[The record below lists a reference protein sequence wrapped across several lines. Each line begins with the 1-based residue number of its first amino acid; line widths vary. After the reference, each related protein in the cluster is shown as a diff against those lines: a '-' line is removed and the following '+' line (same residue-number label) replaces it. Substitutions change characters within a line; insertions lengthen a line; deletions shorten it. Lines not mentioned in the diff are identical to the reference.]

1 MCDVVLGS
9 QWGDEGKGKLVD
21 ILCED
26 IDVCARCQGGNNAG
40 HTIVVDDKKY
50 DFHMLP
56 SGLVNPNCLN
66 LVGSGVVIH
75 VPSLFE
81 ELENLEKKGLH
92 CRDRLFISSRAHL
105 VFDFHQR
112 TDKLKEAELSENK
125 KSIGTTGKGIGPTY
139 STKAS
144 RSGIRV
150 HHLVNEDE
158 ESWEEFKTRYHR
170 LIDSRFKRYGEF
182 EYDFEEELAR
192 YEKYRTLL
200 KPFVV
205 DSIDFMHNAIAKNKK
220 ILVEGANALM
230 LDIDFGT
237 YPYVTSSSTGI
248 GGVLTGL
255 GIPPKTINNIYGVV
269 KAYTTRVG
277 EGPFPTE
284 QLNKD
289 GEALQS
295 IGAEYGVTTGRKRR
309 CGWLDLV
316 VLKYSTAIN
325 GYTSLNIT
333 KLDVLDTFKEIK
345 VGVAY
350 YYNGKKLS
358 SFPEDLNKLAKV
370 EVEYETLPGWDQD
383 ITKIKNYDDLPENA
397 KKYLKYIEDF
407 LNVPIQWVGVGPAR
421 DSMLKKSIN

>member
-21 ILCED
+21 LLCDD
-26 IDVCARCQGGNNAG
+26 IDVCARCAGGNNAG
-40 HTIVVDDKKY
+40 HTIVVGKTKY

-56 SGLVNPNCLN
+56 SGLVNPNCKN

-75 VPSLFE
+75 VPSFFQ
-81 ELENLEKKGLH
+81 ELENLEAKGLD
-92 CRDRLFISSRAHL
+92 CRDRLFVSSRAHL

-112 TDKLKEAELSENK
+112 TDKLKEAELSTNK
-125 KSIGTTGKGIGPTY
+125 KAIGTTGKGIGPTY

-150 HHLVNEDE
+150 HHLVNPDPAAWED
-158 ESWEEFKTRYHR
+158 FKTRYMR
-170 LIDSRFKRYGEF
+170 LVESRQKRYGQF
-182 EYDFEEELAR
+182 DYDYEEELAR
-192 YEKYRTLL
+192 YEKYRETLR
-200 KPFVV
+200 PFVV
-205 DSIDFMHNAIAKNKK
+205 DSVVFMHDVIAANKK

-255 GIPPKTINNIYGVV
+255 GIPPRTIKNVYGVV

-284 QLNKD
+284 QLNEV
-289 GEALQS
+289 GETLQDV
-295 IGAEYGVTTGRKRR
+295 GAEYGVTTGRKRR

-316 VLKYSTAIN
+316 VLKYSNAIN

-333 KLDVLDTFKEIK
+333 KLDVLDKFKEIE

-350 YYNGKKLS
+350 KLNGKELP
-358 SFPEDLNKLAKV
+358 SFPEDLIDLAKV
-370 EVEYETLPGWDQD
+370 EVVYKKFPGWEQD
-383 ITKIKNYDDLPENA
+383 ITGITKYEDLPENA
-397 KKYLKYIEDF
+397 KNYLKFIEEY
-407 LNVPIQWVGVGPAR
+407 LGVPIQWVGTGPAR
-421 DSMLKKSIN
+421 ESMLEKKI

>member
-21 ILCED
+21 LLCDD

-40 HTIVVDDKKY
+40 HTIVVGKVKY

-56 SGLVNPNCLN
+56 SGLVNPKCQN

-75 VPSLFE
+75 VPSFFA
-81 ELENLEKKGLH
+81 ELENLEAKGLD
-92 CRDRLFISSRAHL
+92 CRDRLFVSSRAHL

-112 TDKLKEAELSENK
+112 TDKLKEAELSTNK

-150 HHLVNEDE
+150 HHLVNPDPEA
-158 ESWEEFKTRYHR
+158 WEEFKTRYLR
-170 LIDSRFKRYGEF
+170 LVESRQKRYGEF
-182 EYDFEEELAR
+182 EYDPKEELAR
-192 YEKYRTLL
+192 FEKYRETLR
-200 KPFVV
+200 PFVV
-205 DSIDFMHNAIAKNKK
+205 DSVNFMHEAIAANKK

-255 GIPPKTINNIYGVV
+255 GIPPRTIRNVYGVV

-284 QLNKD
+284 QLNKV
-289 GEALQS
+289 GETLQDV
-295 IGAEYGVTTGRKRR
+295 GAEYGVTTGRKRR
-309 CGWLDLV
+309 C
-316 VLKYSTAIN
+316 
-325 GYTSLNIT
+325 
-333 KLDVLDTFKEIK
+333 EIE

-350 YYNGKKLS
+350 KLNGKELP
-358 SFPEDLNKLAKV
+358 SFPEDLIDLAKV
-370 EVEYETLPGWDQD
+370 EVVYKKFPGWEQD
-383 ITKIKNYDDLPENA
+383 ITGIKKYEDLPENA
-397 KKYLKYIEDF
+397 KNYLKFIEDY
-407 LNVPIQWVGVGPAR
+407 LQVPIQWVGTGPAR
-421 DSMLKKSIN
+421 DSMLEKKI

>member
-1 MCDVVLGS
+1 MCDVVLGA

-21 ILCED
+21 LLCDD
-26 IDVCARCQGGNNAG
+26 IEVCARCAGGNNAG
-40 HTIVVDDKKY
+40 HTIVVGKTKY

-56 SGLVNPNCLN
+56 SGLVNPKCQNIL
-66 LVGSGVVIH
+66 GSGVVVHI
-75 VPSLFE
+75 PSFFE
-81 ELENLEKKGLH
+81 ELENLEKKGLD
-92 CRDRLFISSRAHL
+92 CRNRLFVSSRAHL

-150 HHLVNEDE
+150 HHLVSDDPDA
-158 ESWEEFKTRYHR
+158 WDEFKTRYYR
-170 LIDSRFKRYGEF
+170 LVHSRYKRYGEF
-182 EYDFEEELAR
+182 EYDVEAELER
-192 YEKYRTLL
+192 YQKYREIL

-205 DSIDFMHNAIAKNKK
+205 DSVNFIHKAIKDKKK

-255 GIPPKTINNIYGVV
+255 GLPPTAIRNVYGVV

-277 EGPFPTE
+277 EGPFATE
-284 QLNKD
+284 QLNEV
-289 GEALQS
+289 GEKLQDY
-295 IGAEYGVTTGRKRR
+295 GAEFGVTTGRKRR

-316 VLKYSTAIN
+316 VMKYSTAIN

-345 VGVAY
+345 VGVSY
-350 YYNGKKLS
+350 TYKGKKLE
-358 SFPEDLNKLAKV
+358 SFPEDLNVLKNV
-370 EVEYETLPGWDQD
+370 EVEYVTLPGWEQD
-383 ITKIKNYDDLPENA
+383 ITGIKKYSDLPENA
-397 KKYLKYIEDF
+397 QKYLKFIEDF
-407 LNVPIQWVGVGPAR
+407 LEVPIQWVGTGPAR
-421 DSMLKKSIN
+421 DSMLTK

>member
-21 ILCED
+21 LLCDD

-40 HTIVVDDKKY
+40 HTIVVGKVKY

-56 SGLVNPNCLN
+56 SGLVNPKCQN

-75 VPSLFE
+75 VPSFFA
-81 ELENLEKKGLH
+81 ELENLEAKGLD
-92 CRDRLFISSRAHL
+92 CRDRLFVSSRAHL

-112 TDKLKEAELSENK
+112 TDKLKEAELSTNK

-150 HHLVNEDE
+150 HHLVNPDPEA
-158 ESWEEFKTRYHR
+158 WEEFKTRYLR
-170 LIDSRFKRYGEF
+170 LVESRQKRYGEF
-182 EYDFEEELAR
+182 EYDPKEELAR
-192 YEKYRTLL
+192 FEKYRETLR
-200 KPFVV
+200 PFVV
-205 DSIDFMHNAIAKNKK
+205 DSVNFMHEAIAANKK

-255 GIPPKTINNIYGVV
+255 GIPPRTIRNVYGVV

-284 QLNKD
+284 QLNKV
-289 GEALQS
+289 GETLQDV
-295 IGAEYGVTTGRKRR
+295 GAEYGVTTGRKRR

-316 VLKYSTAIN
+316 VLKYSNLIN

-333 KLDVLDTFKEIK
+333 KLDVLDKFKEIE

-350 YYNGKKLS
+350 KLNGKELP
-358 SFPEDLNKLAKV
+358 SFPEDLIDLAKV
-370 EVEYETLPGWDQD
+370 EVVYKKFPGREQD
-383 ITKIKNYDDLPENA
+383 ITGIKKYEDLPENA
-397 KKYLKYIEDF
+397 KNYLKFIEDY
-407 LNVPIQWVGVGPAR
+407 LQVPIQWVGTGPAR
-421 DSMLKKSIN
+421 DSMLEKKI

>member
-1 MCDVVLGS
+1 MCDVVLGA

-21 ILCED
+21 ILCDD
-26 IDVCARCQGGNNAG
+26 IEVCARCAGGNNAG
-40 HTIVVDDKKY
+40 HTIVVGKTKY

-56 SGLVNPNCLN
+56 SGLVNPRCQNIL
-66 LVGSGVVIH
+66 GSGVVVHI
-75 VPSLFE
+75 PSFFE
-81 ELENLEKKGLH
+81 ELENLEKKGLD
-92 CRDRLFISSRAHL
+92 CRNRLFVSSRAHL

-150 HHLVNEDE
+150 HHLVSDDPGA
-158 ESWEEFKTRYHR
+158 WEEFKTRYYR
-170 LIDSRFKRYGEF
+170 LVNSRYKRYGEF
-182 EYDFEEELAR
+182 EYDVEAELER
-192 YEKYRTLL
+192 YQKYREVL

-205 DSIDFMHNAIAKNKK
+205 DSVNFMHKAIKDKKK

-255 GIPPKTINNIYGVV
+255 GLPPTAIRNVYGVV

-284 QLNKD
+284 QLNED
-289 GEALQS
+289 GEKLQD
-295 IGAEYGVTTGRKRR
+295 IGAEFGVTTGRKRR

-316 VLKYSTAIN
+316 VMKYSTAIN

-345 VGVAY
+345 VAVSY
-350 YYNGKKLS
+350 TYKGKKLE
-358 SFPEDLNKLAKV
+358 SFPEDLNVLKNA
-370 EVEYETLPGWDQD
+370 EVDYVTLPGWEQD
-383 ITKIKNYDDLPENA
+383 ITGIKKYSDLPENA
-397 KKYLKYIEDF
+397 QKYLKFIEDF
-407 LNVPIQWVGVGPAR
+407 LGVPIEWVGTGPAR
-421 DSMLKKSIN
+421 ESMLTK

>member
-1 MCDVVLGS
+1 MADVVLGS

-21 ILCED
+21 LLCDD
-26 IDVCARCQGGNNAG
+26 IEVCARCQGGNNAG
-40 HTIVVDDKKY
+40 HTIVVGKTKY

-66 LVGSGVVIH
+66 LVGSGVVVH
-75 VPSLFE
+75 LPSFFD
-81 ELENLEKKGLH
+81 ELSKIENQGLK
-92 CRDRLFISSRAHL
+92 CRDRLFLSSRAHL

-112 TDKLKEAELSENK
+112 VDKLREAELSNNK

-150 HHLVNEDE
+150 HHLVSDE
-158 ESWEEFKTRYHR
+158 PNAWSEFETKLRRLYLTRQ
-170 LIDSRFKRYGEF
+170 KRYGNF
-182 EYDFEEELAR
+182 EYNIEDELSRYKILREEI
-192 YEKYRTLL
+192 

-205 DSIDFMHNAIAKNKK
+205 DSVEFMHNALNEKKK

-230 LDIDFGT
+230 LDLDFGT
-237 YPYVTSSSTGI
+237 YPYVTSSNTGI

-255 GIPPKTINNIYGVV
+255 GIPPTAIKNVYGVV

-284 QLNKD
+284 QLNED
-289 GEALQS
+289 GEKLQT
-295 IGAEYGVTTGRKRR
+295 IGFEFGVTTGRKRR

-316 VLKYSTAIN
+316 VLKYSTWIN

-333 KLDVLDTFKEIK
+333 KLDVLDSFKEIK
-345 VGVAY
+345 VAVAY
-350 YYNGKKLS
+350 KYDGKVLK
-358 SFPEDLNKLAKV
+358 SFPECLHVLGKV
-370 EVEYETLPGWDQD
+370 DVEYKTFPGWEED
-383 ITKIKNYDDLPENA
+383 ITAIKSYDDLPVNA
-397 KKYLKYIEDF
+397 KAYLKFIEDY
-407 LNVPIQWVGVGPAR
+407 LNVPVQWVGTGPAR
-421 DSMLKKSIN
+421 ESMLVKKLD

>member
-21 ILCED
+21 LLCDD

-40 HTIVVDDKKY
+40 HTIVVGKVKY

-56 SGLVNPNCLN
+56 SGLVNPKCQN

-75 VPSLFE
+75 VPSFFA
-81 ELENLEKKGLH
+81 ELENLEAKGLD
-92 CRDRLFISSRAHL
+92 CRDRLFVSSRAHL

-112 TDKLKEAELSENK
+112 TDKLKEAELSTNK

-150 HHLVNEDE
+150 HHLVNPDPEAWED
-158 ESWEEFKTRYHR
+158 FKTRYMR
-170 LIDSRFKRYGEF
+170 LVESRQKRYGEF
-182 EYDFEEELAR
+182 EYDPKEELAR
-192 YEKYRTLL
+192 FEKYREALR
-200 KPFVV
+200 PFVV
-205 DSIDFMHNAIAKNKK
+205 DSVNFMHEAIAANKK

-255 GIPPKTINNIYGVV
+255 GIPPRTIRNVYGVV

-284 QLNKD
+284 QLNKV
-289 GEALQS
+289 GETLQDV
-295 IGAEYGVTTGRKRR
+295 GAEYGVTTGRKRR

-316 VLKYSTAIN
+316 VLKYSNLIN

-333 KLDVLDTFKEIK
+333 KLDVLDKFKEIE

-350 YYNGKKLS
+350 KLNGKELP
-358 SFPEDLNKLAKV
+358 SFPEDLIDLAKV
-370 EVEYETLPGWDQD
+370 EVVYKKFPGWEQD
-383 ITKIKNYDDLPENA
+383 ITGIKKYDDLPENA
-397 KKYLKYIEDF
+397 KNYLKFIEDY
-407 LNVPIQWVGVGPAR
+407 LQVPIQWVGTGPAR
-421 DSMLKKSIN
+421 DSMLEKKI